1 MVVVICSCSFVY
13 CVYLVLVP
21 GQNEIFF
28 DNFLPL
34 DLSVV
39 AGTAVDGAAAP
50 STPLFSSVPL
60 VVGTLAAFD
69 GFSGALDGVLQ
80 QIEQIFVFASLANVQ
95 YSHTHS
101 KLGVFGGAPSAASTL
116 SVADAVAACV
126 VLGALS
132 TCDFGTVFTTV
143 VLVCTSVDTFFAL
156 PFDLDV
162 CVSLETTFLFIFDG
176 AGLDLGFQKS
186 LELSSNDDCC
196 CAIFSRIFA

>member
-1 MVVVICSCSFVY
+1 MVIVICSCSFVY
-13 CVYLVLVP
+13 FVYLVLVP

-34 DLSVV
+34 GFSVI
-39 AGTAVDGAAAP
+39 AGTAVTAATAQ

-60 VVGTLAAFD
+60 VAGRLAVFD
-69 GFSGALDGVLQ
+69 GFNGAPDGVLQ

-101 KLGVFGGAPSAASTL
+101 KLGVFGGGPSAASPL
-116 SVADAVAACV
+116 SVAGAVAAATI
-126 VLGALS
+126 LGALS
-132 TCDFGTVFTTV
+132 TFDLGVVFTTV
-143 VLVCTSVDTFFAL
+143 MLVCTSVDTFFAL
-156 PFDLDV
+156 TFDLDI
-162 CVSLETTFLFIFDG
+162 CVSLESTFLLVFDG
-176 AGLDLGFQKS
+176 TGPDFGFQKS